1 MIVKS
6 VTLYVNKKHIEE
18 FIEATKENQNNSLK
32 EAGIIGFDFF
42 RCKDDSSKFLLYEVY
57 KSEDDVNKHMETD
70 HFKKWISTVEKWFSK
85 PRDRATYIPVS

>member
-57 KSEDDVNKHMETD
+57 NQKMM
-70 HFKKWISTVEKWFSK
+70 
-85 PRDRATYIPVS
+85 